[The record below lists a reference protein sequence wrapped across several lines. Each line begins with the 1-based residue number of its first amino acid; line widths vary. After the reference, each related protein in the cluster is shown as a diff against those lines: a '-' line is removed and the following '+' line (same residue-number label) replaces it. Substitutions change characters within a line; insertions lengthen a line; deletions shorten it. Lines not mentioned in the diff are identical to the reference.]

1 MRAFLFAALLF
12 SVLSIAPAQDTARGA
27 SQDTDH
33 DGLSDALENALLTQ
47 FAPRF
52 LVSSDDCAGR
62 PAKFV
67 PSLAQPVVQR
77 EDGTIYGQAFPR
89 AGHANEVE
97 LHFYH
102 LWGSDCGEMG
112 HNLDT
117 EHVSALVQ
125 RDSAAKW
132 RALYWYA
139 AAHEDTVCDASQI
152 ARAAAVDGEV
162 RGPRVWISR
171 GKHASFLSD
180 ALCTHGCGGDICRAM
195 EPLATAKIVNLG
207 ELSAPMNGAIWVDSP
222 EWPLAVKM
230 SRSDF
235 VAARTARVDDLP
247 VASIAWANPGKRP
260 MEAAILSGNDAVGGA
275 TTGLRAADTALDTA
289 DSHTGV
295 ALNSAASGT
304 GKSLARTLHNV
315 KKALHATA
323 WNVGNALQAR

>member
-1 MRAFLFAALLF
+1 MLAVLFAALLL
-12 SVLSIAPAQDTARGA
+12 SVPSIAPAQTIARTA
-27 SQDTDH
+27 SQDSDH

-52 LVSSDDCAGR
+52 MVSGDDCAGR
-62 PAKFV
+62 PAQFV
-67 PSLAQPVVQR
+67 PFLAQPVVQR
-77 EDGTIYGQAFPR
+77 DDGTIYGQAFPR
-89 AGHANEVE
+89 AGNANEVE

-102 LWGSDCGEMG
+102 LWGADCGEMG
-112 HNLDT
+112 HSLDT
-117 EHVSALVQ
+117 EHVSALVR
-125 RDSAAKW
+125 RDSAARW

-152 ARAAAVDGEV
+152 ARAAAVGAEE

-180 ALCTHGCGGDICRAM
+180 ALCTHGCGGDDCRAM

-235 VAARTARVDDLP
+235 TRARTTRVDDLP
-247 VASIAWANPGKRP
+247 AASIAWANPGKRP
-260 MEAAILSGNDAVGGA
+260 MEAAILSGNDAIGGA
-275 TTGLRAADTALDTA
+275 TTGLRAGDTALDTA

-295 ALNSAASGT
+295 ALNSAAGST
-304 GKSLARTLHNV
+304 GKSLSKTLQSV
-315 KKALHATA
+315 KKALRATA
-323 WNVGNALQAR
+323 WNVDKALQAR